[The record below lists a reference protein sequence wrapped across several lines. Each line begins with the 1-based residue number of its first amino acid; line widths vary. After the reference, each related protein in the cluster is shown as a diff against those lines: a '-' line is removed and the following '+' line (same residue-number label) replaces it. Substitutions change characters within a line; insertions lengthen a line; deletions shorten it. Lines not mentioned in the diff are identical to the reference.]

1 MLALD
6 FCLATAVLKVK
17 TLISITYAQRH
28 NNYVSTDSCST
39 VSRLAQAT
47 DIEHVEEIARDFLSD
62 LLPMAMV
69 AATNSSNTSAL
80 EEIYSSLAE
89 RVGSP
94 TSTSGFSDFLAALSE
109 ISIAEANACS
119 SPTTLNV
126 TQLVS
131 EFLELLTQNISDENF
146 VLREMRRISG
156 EILCAKS
163 QEQFTPTRRRRSA
176 ANLSRCPL
184 RCTCP
189 PGGINS
195 HLVCACQFFACLDPE
210 DHYRPIFGFSGHRH
224 HCLAFVIDTTGSM
237 AQEIGVARTVILN
250 FLRAE
255 ENLNE
260 LGCYILV
267 PFNDNGNVSNSD

>member
-1 MLALD
+1 MQFTCTTESCD
-6 FCLATAVLKVK
+6 
-17 TLISITYAQRH
+17 I
-28 NNYVSTDSCST
+28 VSS
-39 VSRLAQAT
+39 LAQAT
-47 DIEHVEEIARDFLSD
+47 DIEHVEEIARDFLSGIV
-62 LLPMAMV
+62 PV
-69 AATNSSNTSAL
+69 ETTTNSSNSTSAL
-80 EEIYSSLAE
+80 EEIYNSLAE
-89 RVGSP
+89 RVGST

-131 EFLELLTQNISDENF
+131 AFLEILSQNSSDENSM
-146 VLREMRRISG
+146 LHEMRRISG
-156 EILCAKS
+156 EILCAQY
-163 QEQFTPTRRRRSA
+163 QEQFTSTRKRRNA
-176 ANLSRCPL
+176 INANRCPL

-195 HLVCACQFFACLDPE
+195 RLTCACQFFACLDPN
-210 DHYRPIFGFSGHRH
+210 DHYRPIFGFSSHLR

-237 AQEIGVARTVILN
+237 SEEISAARTIILN
-250 FLRAE
+250 FIRAE

-267 PFNDNGNVSNSD
+267 PFNDNGNVFNSD